1 MKFHHRLKKMKKY
14 SIVLSLI
21 ILLTNGCEKDDF
33 CIEEVTPN
41 LILRFYDVT
50 NPSNTLAADGLT
62 IWPEGRDSI
71 VVNQTL
77 DSIAIPLDVNNEQT
91 IYNFS
96 SGAAIDQITIYYTVN
111 EIFVSRSC
119 GYKAEFSNLLAIPT
133 NSWIEYIEQLTTT
146 FENESAAHIQIYH

>member
-1 MKFHHRLKKMKKY
+1 MKFRHRLKKMKKY

-62 IWPEGRDSI
+62 IWAEGRDSI

-111 EIFVSRSC
+111 DIFVSRSC
-119 GYKAEFSNLLAIPT
+119 GYKAGFSNLLAIPT

-146 FENESAAHIQIYH
+146 VEDESAAHIQIFH

>member
-119 GYKAEFSNLLAIPT
+119 GYKAEFSNLLSIPT

-146 FENESAAHIQIYH
+146 VKDESAAHIQIFH

>member
-91 IYNFS
+91 IYNFIL
-96 SGAAIDQITIYYTVN
+96 GTAIDQITIHYTVN

-119 GYKAEFSNLLAIPT
+119 G
-133 NSWIEYIEQLTTT
+133 
-146 FENESAAHIQIYH
+146 

>member
-1 MKFHHRLKKMKKY
+1 MMLP
-14 SIVLSLI
+14 I
-21 ILLTNGCEKDDF
+21 
-33 CIEEVTPN
+33 
-41 LILRFYDVT
+41 
-50 NPSNTLAADGLT
+50 PSNTLAADGLT

-71 VVNQTL
+71 VINQTL

-146 FENESAAHIQIYH
+146 VEDESAAHIQIFH